1 MKITVADLEKLGACT
16 GEIKRWRGLFGDAPV
31 EITAAL
37 CEQYPDVDYVW
48 AVHYLLPPALRAEY
62 QRQLSILR
70 AEYERQCAARRAVC
84 DRQDAALWAEFEC
97 RDRAAYDRQR
107 APLWAECERQRVALW
122 AELRRQEARLFG
134 TLAERT

>member
-1 MKITVADLEKLGACT
+1 MKITAVDLEKLGACT

-37 CEQYPDVDYVW
+37 CEQYPDADYAW
-48 AVHYLLPPALRAEY
+48 AIRYLLPPALRAEY
-62 QRQLSILR
+62 QCQLSILR
-70 AEYERQCAARRAVC
+70 AEYERQCAARR
-84 DRQDAALWAEFEC
+84 AEFEC

-122 AELRRQEARLFG
+122 AELRRQRARLFG
-134 TLAERT
+134 TLAERPSL